1 MNNNDKKLYIVD
13 GHSMI
18 YRAYY
23 AFIRRPLI
31 NTKGMNTS
39 AIYGFLR
46 MLFRLLKFFSP
57 QYLIISFDT
66 GKPNF
71 RHKMFEQY
79 KETRKKMPDD
89 LIVQLPVL
97 KKLVQLLGIPQ
108 IEVEGYESDD
118 IIGKIATE
126 YANKGFKIYIISKD
140 KDLLQ
145 LINDNIYMLQPETTK
160 AREEFVLID
169 KNKVK
174 EKYKIPP
181 ENIIDY
187 LALTGD
193 TSDNIPG
200 VQGIGPVAAAELIQK
215 FHTIENLYQNID
227 KVESEK
233 IREKLIAN
241 KDNAFLSK
249 KLVRLALDANLN
261 LTPDY
266 FRIKSPNKD
275 EVLKIF
281 DELEIKTLLKELDW
295 LEKISSE
302 DIQKEYTLIDNEA
315 EFEKLIEK
323 LKNIKKF
330 ALDTETDDIQPVKA
344 GLVGIS
350 IAIDKHK
357 AYYIPVGHSQLITNK
372 QLSRKYVIEKLKPV
386 LESENTQ
393 LIGQNIKYDYIV
405 FKREG
410 IEIKNIYFD
419 TMLASY
425 LLNPT
430 KTRHNLDEL
439 ALHFLGYKMISYK
452 ELLGKEYKNKTFA
465 DVPVEKAAEYSC
477 EDSDITF
484 QIYTI
489 LEQKLNEMNL
499 KELYYKIDI
508 PLIRVLAEMEIAGV
522 KIDVDRLRRLD
533 SIITERL
540 TELTS
545 RIYEEAGEMFNIN
558 SPKQLSEIL
567 FVKLKLPSFRKGRTG
582 NSTDVEVLKQ
592 LKKHHPIAE
601 LLLEYR
607 TLNKLKTTYI
617 DVLPK
622 MINPSTGRIHTSFS
636 QTTTATGR
644 LASSDPNLQNI
655 PVRDEYGKQIREAFV
670 PEEGNLIL
678 SADYSQIELRILAHI
693 AEDEVL
699 IDAFKNNQDIHN
711 RTVME
716 IYGVPEDKVTPELRR
731 MAKVINYGV
740 AYGMSAYGLAQELEI
755 DVKEADAFINKYFER
770 YKGIKNYIERI
781 KKEIESKGYVE
792 NLFGRR
798 RYLPDMKSA
807 SRQQKSF
814 ILRTA
819 INTPVQG
826 SAADLI
832 KIAMIEI
839 HNAFKKE
846 KLKSQMI
853 LQVHD
858 ELVFEVVPKEKDK
871 VYDIIKS
878 KMENATKLKVPL
890 VVDINFGKNWAEA
903 H

>member
-1 MNNNDKKLYIVD
+1 MELYIID

-23 AFIRRPLI
+23 ALIRRPLI

-46 MLFRLLKFFSP
+46 MLFRLLKLFSP
-57 QYLIISFDT
+57 QHIVISFDT

-71 RHKMFEQY
+71 RHQMFEKY

-89 LIVQLPVL
+89 LIAQLPIL
-97 KKLVQLLGIPQ
+97 KKLVKLLGIPQ

-126 YANKGFKIYIISKD
+126 YAKKGFKIYIISKD

-145 LINDNIYMLQPETTK
+145 LVNENIFILQPETTK
-160 AREEFVLID
+160 ANEEFILID
-169 KNKVK
+169 RNKVK
-174 EKYKIPP
+174 EKYKIPA
-181 ENIIDY
+181 ENIIDF

-200 VQGIGPVAAAELIQK
+200 VQGIGPVTATELIQK
-215 FHTIENLYQNID
+215 YHTIENIYNNINEI
-227 KVESEK
+227 KPESIK
-233 IREKLIAN
+233 QKLIKN

-249 KLVRLALDANLN
+249 KLVKLALDAPVDFS
-261 LTPDY
+261 PDK
-266 FRIKSPNKD
+266 FKIKSPQKD
-275 EVLKIF
+275 EILKVF
-281 DELEIKTLLKELDW
+281 EELEIKTLLKELDW
-295 LEKISSE
+295 FEKIAS
-302 DIQKEYTLIDNEA
+302 DTGKKEYKIINTESDLDN
-315 EFEKLIEK
+315 LIEE
-323 LKNIKKF
+323 LKETKRF
-330 ALDTETDDIQPVKA
+330 ALDTETDSIQPVKA

-350 IAIDKHK
+350 IGIDKDK
-357 AYYIPVGHSQLITNK
+357 AYYIPVGHSQLITNN
-372 QLSRKYVIEKLKPV
+372 QLQRKYVIEKLKPI
-386 LESENTQ
+386 LESEEIQ
-393 LIGQNIKYDYIV
+393 IIGQNIKYDYIV

-410 IEIKNIYFD
+410 IELNNIYFD

-452 ELLGKEYKNKTFA
+452 EVLGKEYKNKTFA

-477 EDSDITF
+477 EDADITF
-484 QIYTI
+484 QLYTI
-489 LEQKLNEMNL
+489 LYEKLDKMGL
-499 KELYYKIDI
+499 TELYYKIDI
-508 PLIRVLAEMEIAGV
+508 PLIKVLAEMEIAGI
-522 KIDVDRLRRLD
+522 KIDINKLRKLDR
-533 SIITERL
+533 IVTERL
-540 TELTS
+540 SELTAE
-545 RIYEEAGEMFNIN
+545 IYKEAGEMFNIN
-558 SPKQLSEIL
+558 SPKQLAEIL
-567 FVKLKLPSFRKGRTG
+567 FGKLGLPSFRKGKTG
-582 NSTDVEVLKQ
+582 NSTDVDVLVQ
-592 LKKHHPIAE
+592 LKKYHPIAE

-607 TLNKLKTTYI
+607 SLNKLKTTYI

-622 MINPSTGRIHTSFS
+622 MINSSTGRVHTSFS

-655 PVRDEYGKQIREAFV
+655 PARDEFGRKIRESFI
-670 PEEGNLIL
+670 PENGNLIL
-678 SADYSQIELRILAHI
+678 SADYSQIELRIFAHI

-699 IDAFKNNQDIHN
+699 IDAFKNNEDIHN

-716 IYGVPEDKVTPELRR
+716 IYGIPQEKITPQLRR

-770 YKGIKNYIERI
+770 YKGIKNYIEKI
-781 KKEIESKGYVE
+781 KKEIEEKGYVE

-807 SRQQKSF
+807 SKQQKAF

-832 KIAMIEI
+832 KLAMIEI
-839 HNAFKKE
+839 YNAFKKE
-846 KLKSQMI
+846 KLKSKMI

-858 ELVFEVVPKEKDK
+858 ELVFEVVPDEKEK
-871 VYDIIKS
+871 VYKLVKE
-878 KMENATKLKVPL
+878 KMENAIQLKVPL
-890 VVDINFGKNWAEA
+890 VVDINFGKNWADA